1 MSLVAAKNFL
11 KFKEA
16 IRRAYPEFTTTRD
29 ALTFSRD
36 RQSMWFNNWSSISK
50 FKFNVY
56 FQIHVFGTMSV
67 QLLFIVVYCAWTP
80 TLDTFWDFSPPL
92 GKKIG
97 SRRRSGRRCKNAGDK
112 AETKRIQH
120 CNVTR
125 REPELIVTTSNIE
138 FWLSHFTQ
146 DILKH
151 RRARQWSLSHW
162 AKSYWLRIFEFED
175 PTSRRT
181 TENFQPYRTFEDS
194 ARIFRHLLRV
204 FNLPFPSK
212 TRTLEIWSL
221 IH

>member
-1 MSLVAAKNFL
+1 MSLVATKALL

-16 IRRAYPEFTTTRD
+16 IRCSYPKFTTRD

-36 RQSMWFNNWSSISK
+36 RQSMWFDNWSSISK

-56 FQIHVFGTMSV
+56 FQIHVFCTMSV

-125 REPELIVTTSNIE
+125 REPELIATTSNIE

-162 AKSYWLRIFEFED
+162 AKSYRLRTFELED
-175 PTSRRT
+175 PT
-181 TENFQPYRTFEDS
+181 
-194 ARIFRHLLRV
+194 
-204 FNLPFPSK
+204 
-212 TRTLEIWSL
+212 
-221 IH
+221 

>member
-1 MSLVAAKNFL
+1 MTFNEDAAWSLECHQCGARVCSSRSSISISVVSFHPERKLWASL
-11 KFKEA
+11 P
-16 IRRAYPEFTTTRD
+16 RRTSWNSRKQLIPCAYPKFTTRD

-36 RQSMWFNNWSSISK
+36 RQSMWFDNWRSISK

-56 FQIHVFGTMSV
+56 FQIQVFGTMSV

-112 AETKRIQH
+112 AETKQIQH

-162 AKSYWLRIFEFED
+162 AKSYRLRTFKLED
-175 PTSRRT
+175 PT
-181 TENFQPYRTFEDS
+181 
-194 ARIFRHLLRV
+194 
-204 FNLPFPSK
+204 
-212 TRTLEIWSL
+212 
-221 IH
+221 